1 MKAKTLNILL
11 VLTSLIGYLE
21 WGKDA
26 SVFFFQAEL
35 QILRKLFTDPQSVLH
50 PLILLPLAGQ
60 LLLLFTLFQKKVSP
74 YLTYFGMA
82 AIALLILFMGFVG
95 LISTNISIVASSIP
109 FVLTGMA
116 TIRHYRYSRV
126 ATTSTLKNIP

>member
-11 VLTSLIGYLE
+11 VLTSIIGYLE

-35 QILRKLFTDPQSVLH
+35 QILNKLFTDPQSVLH

-82 AIALLILFMGFVG
+82 AIALLILFMGIVG
-95 LISTNISIVASSIP
+95 LISSNISIVISSIP
-109 FVLTGMA
+109 FVVTGIA
-116 TIRHYRYSRV
+116 TIRYYRYSRV
-126 ATTSTLKNIP
+126 VATA

>member
-1 MKAKTLNILL
+1 MKAKALNILL
-11 VLTSLIGYLE
+11 ILTSLIGYLE

-35 QILRKLFTDPQSVLH
+35 QILHKLFTDPQSVLH

-82 AIALLILFMGFVG
+82 AIALLILFMGIVG
-95 LISTNISIVASSIP
+95 LISSNISIVISSIP
-109 FVLTGMA
+109 FVVTGMA
-116 TIRHYRYSRV
+116 TIRYYRYSRV
-126 ATTSTLKNIP
+126 VATA

>member
-1 MKAKTLNILL
+1 MKAKALNILL
-11 VLTSLIGYLE
+11 ILTSIIGYLE

-35 QILRKLFTDPQSVLH
+35 QILNKLFTDPQSVLH

-82 AIALLILFMGFVG
+82 AIALLILFMGIVG
-95 LISTNISIVASSIP
+95 LISSNISIVISSIP
-109 FVLTGMA
+109 FVVTGMA
-116 TIRHYRYSRV
+116 TIRYYRYSRV
-126 ATTSTLKNIP
+126 MATA

>member
-35 QILRKLFTDPQSVLH
+35 QILSKLFTDPQSVLH

-82 AIALLILFMGFVG
+82 AIALLILFMGIVG
-95 LISTNISIVASSIP
+95 LISSNISIVISSIP
-109 FVLTGMA
+109 FVVTGMA
-116 TIRHYRYSRV
+116 TIRYYRYSRV
-126 ATTSTLKNIP
+126 VATA

>member
-1 MKAKTLNILL
+1 MKAKALNILL
-11 VLTSLIGYLE
+11 ILTSLIGYLE

-35 QILRKLFTDPQSVLH
+35 QILNKLFTDPQSVLH

-82 AIALLILFMGFVG
+82 AIALLILFMGIVG
-95 LISTNISIVASSIP
+95 LISSNISIVISSIP
-109 FVLTGMA
+109 FVVTGMA
-116 TIRHYRYSRV
+116 TIRYYRYSRV
-126 ATTSTLKNIP
+126 VATA